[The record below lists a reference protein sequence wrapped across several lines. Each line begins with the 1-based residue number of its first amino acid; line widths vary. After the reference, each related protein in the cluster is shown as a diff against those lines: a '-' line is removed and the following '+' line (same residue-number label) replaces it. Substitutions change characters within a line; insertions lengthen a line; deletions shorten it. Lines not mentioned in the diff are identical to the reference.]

1 MEMLRY
7 VVLVNALLAVVSGAY
22 YVLLR
27 RETFFR
33 TNRLVL
39 WLGVVAT
46 LLLPL
51 LELPDWRPQPMR
63 TVMHRTA
70 QVIVPKILPGTPKPD
85 VTITFPDQRSYPAFQ
100 HQSAYAGWS
109 WPMLLLLLYI
119 GGVLVLLTRLGVQL
133 SSLRRLIHQSVHEL
147 YDGFTLV
154 RNERV
159 TAPFSF
165 FNWVVLNPTRH
176 ASDELEQILRHERV
190 HVRERHSL
198 DMLGAEV
205 VCIVFWF
212 NPAAYLF
219 RHLLHQTLEF
229 SADQTV
235 LAEGVDARTYQYN
248 LVKVSLSAGQ
258 STITNHFSRSQLKSR
273 IRMLNQPASSKTT
286 LLKYPVFFI
295 AALTIASAFARPQ
308 IEKLSAHLPEPMV
321 EGIRSVLKSPDMVTT
336 PSVNVEPIAEKE
348 SSKPNADRQ
357 TIKPVPAESQQAPVD
372 STSYQPQKATAST
385 SPSRYIWYR
394 GNRMWW
400 IITPLFKPNDF
411 ATLKKELAKHGALLQ
426 LINVRYNLN
435 HTFIDLLNYK
445 LINAA
450 KGSSTSLKGDGEENT
465 PIYSSGGFL
474 ELGPNPGAKKYLSS
488 LSYVQFP
495 ATARS
500 VPEDVRK
507 VIFYDEGI
515 AFDLIKNQK
524 SEFDSLRAL
533 TVASLKPASITIQ
546 SSPMEDMVLEGQRKY
561 GYLGIGFQRFGKEE
575 VKKQATRGSY
585 LKVDS
590 NGFLWADDKINY
602 AKVFINNEPAT
613 PENIRMW
620 KIDQLYTAATI
631 IGYDEITQKRS
642 GVTYVFFYIENYK

>member
-133 SSLRRLIHQSVHEL
+133 SSLRRLIRQSEHEL

-165 FNWVVLNPTRH
+165 FNWVVLNPTPH

-258 STITNHFSRSQLKSR
+258 STITNHFSKSQIKSR
-273 IRMLNQPASSKTT
+273 ISMLNRPASSKTT
-286 LLKYPVFFI
+286 WLKYPVFF
-295 AALTIASAFARPQ
+295 AVTLTIASAFARPQ
-308 IEKLSAHLPEPMV
+308 H
-321 EGIRSVLKSPDMVTT
+321 VTALDKYI
-336 PSVNVEPIAEKE
+336 PKPIAETVEEILK
-348 SSKPNADRQ
+348 
-357 TIKPVPAESQQAPVD
+357 APVKTKSLLLKHPEDEPLPDGTIQKETNNALVVEGSLINNTSRKLEPSYQSLYTEVRD
-372 STSYQPQKATAST
+372 STLF
-385 SPSRYIWYR
+385 WV
-394 GNRMWW
+394 
-400 IITPLFKPNDF
+400 ITPLSTFDDI
-411 ATLKKELAKHGALLQ
+411 AQLKAE
-426 LINVRYNLN
+426 
-435 HTFIDLLNYK
+435 
-445 LINAA
+445 AA
-450 KGSSTSLKGDGEENT
+450 KFGYRFDIDELKFDMLHKFLVRMDATMTSEHAKGQRTTDDVEPNKPMKSFGGQISLVKPGLLGLNELSTSGTYPTKKLMARAATDERIAQNILAENRVNY
-465 PIYSSGGFL
+465 IV
-474 ELGPNPGAKKYLSS
+474 A
-488 LSYVQFP
+488 
-495 ATARS
+495 
-500 VPEDVRK
+500 
-507 VIFYDEGI
+507 EG
-515 AFDLIKNQK
+515 L
-524 SEFDSLRAL
+524 AL
-533 TVASLKPASITIQ
+533 TKANWVSKTYDASDLQTHQLLVQDETGLSI
-546 SSPMEDMVLEGQRKY
+546 SNSGQLQISRNETPVY
-561 GYLGIGFQRFGKEE
+561 WL
-575 VKKQATRGSY
+575 
-585 LKVDS
+585 
-590 NGFLWADDKINY
+590 
-602 AKVFINNEPAT
+602 NNH
-613 PENIRMW
+613 
-620 KIDQLYTAATI
+620 AATTNELESLNSTSIHSI
-631 IGYDEITQKRS
+631 ITRDKFFNDERVPQRIVLIYTK
-642 GVTYVFFYIENYK
+642 N